1 MELLKLAL
9 AWAKAEVFSSKFFIL
24 FGVLFLLSSYGF
36 WQLGKTDLA
45 KAFISPMCICGI
57 LLLLIGGGLTY
68 TNLSRE
74 KEFPVAYEEDAAV
87 FLQMEIARAD
97 KTIKEFELV
106 VLTIIPAIIA
116 VLSLVF
122 IFFENPN
129 ARAISMSVMAMMIVI
144 LLIDTGAYT
153 RMKAYKD
160 QLTIIQK

>member
-1 MELLKLAL
+1 MELLKLAS
-9 AWAKAEVFSSKFFIL
+9 ACAKAEVFSSKFFIL

-45 KAFISPMCICGI
+45 KAFISPLCICGI

-153 RMKAYKD
+153 RMKAYKY

>member
-1 MELLKLAL
+1 MELLKLAS

-45 KAFISPMCICGI
+45 KAFISPLCICGI

-74 KEFPVAYEEDAAV
+74 KEFPVAHEEDAAV

-106 VLTIIPAIIA
+106 VLKIIPAIIA

>member
-1 MELLKLAL
+1 MELLKLAS

-45 KAFISPMCICGI
+45 KAFISPLCICGI

-74 KEFPVAYEEDAAV
+74 KEFPVAHKEDAAV
-87 FLQMEIARAD
+87 FLQMEIARAN

>member
-1 MELLKLAL
+1 MAHK
-9 AWAKAEVFSSKFFIL
+9 
-24 FGVLFLLSSYGF
+24 
-36 WQLGKTDLA
+36 
-45 KAFISPMCICGI
+45 
-57 LLLLIGGGLTY
+57 
-68 TNLSRE
+68 
-74 KEFPVAYEEDAAV
+74 EDAAV
-87 FLQMEIARAD
+87 FLQMEIARAN

>member
-1 MELLKLAL
+1 M
-9 AWAKAEVFSSKFFIL
+9 
-24 FGVLFLLSSYGF
+24 
-36 WQLGKTDLA
+36 A
-45 KAFISPMCICGI
+45 KAFISPLCICGI

-68 TNLSRE
+68 TNFSRE
-74 KEFPVAYEEDAAV
+74 KEFPVAHKEDAAV

>member
-1 MELLKLAL
+1 MELLKLAS

-45 KAFISPMCICGI
+45 KAFISPLCICGI

-68 TNLSRE
+68 TNFSRE
-74 KEFPVAYEEDAAV
+74 KEFPVAHKEDAAV

>member
-1 MELLKLAL
+1 MELLKLAS

-45 KAFISPMCICGI
+45 KAFISPLCICGI

-74 KEFPVAYEEDAAV
+74 KEFPVAHKEDAAV

>member
-1 MELLKLAL
+1 MELLKLAS

-74 KEFPVAYEEDAAV
+74 KEFPVAHKEDAAV

>member
-1 MELLKLAL
+1 MELLKLAS

-45 KAFISPMCICGI
+45 KAFISPLCICGI

-74 KEFPVAYEEDAAV
+74 KEFPVAHKEDAAV

-106 VLTIIPAIIA
+106 VLKIIPAIIA

>member
-1 MELLKLAL
+1 MELLKLAS

-24 FGVLFLLSSYGF
+24 FGVLFLLSAYGF

-45 KAFISPMCICGI
+45 KAFISPVCICGI

-74 KEFPVAYEEDAAV
+74 KEFPKAYKEDAAV

-106 VLTIIPAIIA
+106 VLKIIPGIIA

-153 RMKAYKD
+153 RMKEYKD
-160 QLTIIQK
+160 QLTIIQQ